1 MQERNKEIEKKREV
15 IYYEK
20 KNIAALIAKIII
32 GVIILGCLIISF
44 INSANILINN
54 GQAGLLVIGCVIVVG
69 FAIAYNLLD
78 KEEH

>member
-1 MQERNKEIEKKREV
+1 M
-15 IYYEK
+15 K

-32 GVIILGCLIISF
+32 GVIILSCLIISF
-44 INSANILINN
+44 INSANDLINN
-54 GQAGLLVIGCVIVVG
+54 GQAAVLVIGCVIGVG

>member
-1 MQERNKEIEKKREV
+1 M
-15 IYYEK
+15 K

-32 GVIILGCLIISF
+32 GVIILSCLIISF
-44 INSANILINN
+44 INSANDLINN
-54 GQAGLLVIGCVIVVG
+54 GQAAVLSIGCVIGVG

>member
-1 MQERNKEIEKKREV
+1 M
-15 IYYEK
+15 K

-44 INSANILINN
+44 INSANDLINN
-54 GQAGLLVIGCVIVVG
+54 GQAAVLIIGCVIGVG

-78 KEEH
+78 REAHK

>member
-1 MQERNKEIEKKREV
+1 M
-15 IYYEK
+15 
-20 KNIAALIAKIII
+20 
-32 GVIILGCLIISF
+32 LGCLIISF

-54 GQAGLLVIGCVIVVG
+54 GQVVLLVVGCVIGAG